1 MVAWLH
7 KWRIPILSTIGFA
20 FVLTEATV
28 TGYISWGHIVHV
40 GNMVQEPSADLLPV
54 AVDGMMVTGAIMAWI
69 DRLRG
74 YAPRF
79 WSYVALWLGSVMT
92 LGFNV
97 LSALER
103 GIYAMLL
110 AMVPAVAFL
119 VTVEAVFHPSQ
130 RLLEM
135 SRRAL
140 KQRAAMHQAAVE
152 QAQATMAAQP
162 AVAPTTEVPAGPV
175 ADAPST
181 QPDTV
186 DVAVNDAKP
195 PRRSAPR
202 TSAKVPAGVKPV
214 KRAKVRDTEPVSV
227 REGAPLVADMPLVP
241 TVPNGLFVPPVP
253 VATGDEVAEPAG
265 LVYAHGVS
273 MEGAS

>member
-1 MVAWLH
+1 MIAWLH
-7 KWRIPILSTIGFA
+7 KWRIPILSTLGFLV
-20 FVLTEATV
+20 VLAVAGV
-28 TGYISWGHIVHV
+28 TGKMSWGHIVHV
-40 GNMVQEPSADLLPV
+40 GKMTGEPDAALLPV
-54 AVDGMMVTGAIMAWI
+54 AVDGMMVAGAILAWI
-69 DRLRG
+69 DRLRRM
-74 YAPRF
+74 APRF
-79 WSYVALWLGSVMT
+79 WSYVCLWLGSGLT

-97 LSALER
+97 LSAMDR
-103 GIYAMLL
+103 GIWAMLL
-110 AMVPAVAFL
+110 AMVPAVTFL
-119 VTVEAVFHPSQ
+119 ATVEAVFHPSQ
-130 RLLEM
+130 RPLEVAKRFL
-135 SRRAL
+135 RR
-140 KQRAAMHQAAVE
+140 RAAMHQAAVE

-227 REGAPLVADMPLVP
+227 REDAPRAVDMPLVP